1 MRINKK
7 IIISLSLLFT
17 AILLLSCSSQ
27 SSPENKQVIAAVDK
41 LFQAIADH
49 DSAKAASV
57 LLPGATIYSVRKDS
71 SGTQWNSTVSD
82 DFIRGLAS
90 SEEQWLERMWDPKVL
105 IHKQIAVV
113 WAPYDFHRNQK
124 YSHGGIDVFN
134 LIKTND
140 GWKIAGAV
148 YTVEPENFKDS
159 PLGKPE
165 F

>member
-1 MRINKK
+1 MRINKN
-7 IIISLSLLFT
+7 IIKLLALLLT
-17 AILLLSCSSQ
+17 GLLLLSCSPQ
-27 SSPENKQVIAAVDK
+27 SSPENKEVISAVEK

-57 LLPGATIYSVRKDS
+57 LLPGAIIYSVRKDS
-71 SGTQWNSTVSD
+71 SGTEWNSTVSE

-90 SEEQWLERMWDPKVL
+90 SGEQWLERMWDPKVL

-113 WAPYDFHRNQK
+113 WTPYDFHRNQQF
-124 YSHGGIDVFN
+124 SHGGIDVFN

-140 GWKIAGAV
+140 GWKISGAM
-148 YTVEPENFKDS
+148 YTVEPENFRDS